1 VKPSAFE
8 YLAPE
13 TCEEVLGALAE
24 HGDDAAVLA
33 GGQSLIP
40 MMNLRIAAPR
50 VLVDVMRSRNWAVS
64 GARPTGSMWARGF
77 A

>member
-13 TCEEVLGALAE
+13 TCEEALAALAE
-24 HGDDAAVLA
+24 HGEEASVLA

-40 MMNLRIAAPR
+40 MMNLRIAAPPMLLDIMRIAGLR
-50 VLVDVMRSRNWAVS
+50 VIRREDGWIEI
-64 GARPTGSMWARGF
+64 GAGIR
-77 A
+77 

>member
-8 YLAPE
+8 YVAPE
-13 TCEEVLGALAE
+13 TCEEAVVALAE

-50 VLVDVMRSRNWAVS
+50 VLVDVMRTPELRGIRSDGDRIEV
-64 GARPTGSMWARGF
+64 GAGCG
-77 A
+77 